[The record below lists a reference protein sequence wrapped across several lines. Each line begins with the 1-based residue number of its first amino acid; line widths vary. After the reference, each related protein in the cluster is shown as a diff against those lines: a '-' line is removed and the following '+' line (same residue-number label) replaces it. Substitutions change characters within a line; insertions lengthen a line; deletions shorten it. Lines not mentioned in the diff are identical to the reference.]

1 MNAHMDTYVLKSEL
15 HAVQFVPA
23 KGRGL
28 STQLIPIRFIFTNK
42 IDKDDKLLLAFDA
55 FVLSKSLDRQISF
68 GKIIHGDDHATS
80 KVNTSALANEVRKR
94 IENIAVLL
102 DSSTPP
108 DLILNRHCAECEFRT
123 RCHRE
128 ATQQDDLSLLSGMTG
143 IERKKLNSKGTFTVK
158 QLSFAFLPRRRPK
171 KSRDKRE
178 RYHHSLKALAI
189 REQKLHIASCPE
201 LRIEGTPIFS
211 DVEGLPDRDFY
222 YLIGLR
228 IRNGNSV
235 VQHSLWADTS
245 EDEGK
250 IYSQFLNILKT
261 IENPALIHYGSF
273 ETSFLMQMG
282 KRYGISIQDVI
293 EDNGNQIPT
302 NLLSIINGQ
311 VYFPTYSNSLKSIA
325 RWLGFEWSDASLT
338 GIESIAHRCSWELCH
353 NSSIKNALIE
363 YNAEDC
369 QATEVVT
376 RALLRLH
383 PTDQLSTEAGQRPES
398 AVYVEALR
406 KPREVWGH
414 FESEF
419 KEFGQINLAAWWN
432 YQRDKICV
440 RSKKSIRQA
449 RPQLTRARLGPRRL
463 GLVNRT
469 IVYPRLSSCPSCG
482 GELTERRLRT
492 RMLYDL
498 SFGKSSVK
506 RWVARCRFHYYWC
519 SSCYRKIGEPH
530 EFWPQSHL
538 GRTLVAYVLFQAIE
552 LCMPFPTVRELLL
565 RCFKLDILL
574 ETLITVKTT
583 AARQDKATYEAIF
596 RHLVSGSVLHV
607 DETQVSIRGCTA
619 YVWVFTNFHDV
630 AYLYTENREGVFLQ
644 EMLRDFKGVLITDF
658 FSAYDA
664 IGCDQQKCLIHLI
677 RDLND
682 SVLKHPY
689 DEDLKLIVREVA
701 ALLKAIVDTIDSKGL
716 KKRFLRKHRFEVA
729 RFYRKIAKLEC
740 RSEQAIKCRQR
751 FERYRDKLFTFLDH
765 DDIPWHNNNAE
776 HAIKAFAKLRDIS
789 RGSFTERTVKNSLIL
804 LSICQTCK
812 YSDLDF
818 FEFLRTGENDIYG
831 FAERL
836 HGRNAGTLVR
846 AANSGQSVDGAV
858 GRELS

>member
-1 MNAHMDTYVLKSEL
+1 MKITSDVFHAYLKCPTKCWLRATHELAAGSNYSVWVKAQNCSYRTAEAARLVAASPKDEIASSPDMKNVKNIKWRLATSLATNTQMDTYVLESEL

-23 KGRGL
+23 QGRGL

-55 FVLSKSLDRQISF
+55 FVLSKSLGRKISF

-94 IENIAVLL
+94 IEKIVVLL
-102 DSSTPP
+102 GSSTPP

-123 RCHRE
+123 RCDRE

-189 REQKLHIASCPE
+189 REQKLHIAGCPE
-201 LRIEGTPIFS
+201 LRIEGTPVFF

-228 IRNGNSV
+228 IRNGDSV

-245 EDEGK
+245 EDEGR

-293 EDNGNQIPT
+293 EDNGNHIPT
-302 NLLSIINGQ
+302 NLLSVINGQ

-338 GIESIAHRCSWELCH
+338 GIESIAYRCNWELCH
-353 NSSIKNALIE
+353 DSSIKTALIE

-369 QATEVVT
+369 
-376 RALLRLH
+376 
-383 PTDQLSTEAGQRPES
+383 
-398 AVYVEALR
+398 
-406 KPREVWGH
+406 
-414 FESEF
+414 
-419 KEFGQINLAAWWN
+419 
-432 YQRDKICV
+432 
-440 RSKKSIRQA
+440 
-449 RPQLTRARLGPRRL
+449 
-463 GLVNRT
+463 
-469 IVYPRLSSCPSCG
+469 
-482 GELTERRLRT
+482 
-492 RMLYDL
+492 
-498 SFGKSSVK
+498 KSSVK

-538 GRTLVAYVLFQAIE
+538 GRTLVAYVLYQTFE
-552 LCMPFPTVRELLL
+552 LCIPFPTVRELLL

-583 AARQDKATYEAIF
+583 AARQYKATYEAIF

-607 DETQVSIRGCTA
+607 DETQVSIKGCTA

-644 EMLRDFKGVLITDF
+644 EMLKDFKGVLVTDF

-701 ALLKAIVDTIDSKGL
+701 ALLKPIVDTIDDRGL
-716 KKRFLRKHRFEVA
+716 KKRFLRKHQFEVA

-751 FERYRDKLFTFLDH
+751 FEKYRDKLFTFLDH

-818 FEFLRTGENDIYG
+818 FEFLRAGETDIYG

-836 HGRNAGTLVR
+836 RGRNAGTIGR
-846 AANSGQSVDGAV
+846 AANSGQAVDGAV